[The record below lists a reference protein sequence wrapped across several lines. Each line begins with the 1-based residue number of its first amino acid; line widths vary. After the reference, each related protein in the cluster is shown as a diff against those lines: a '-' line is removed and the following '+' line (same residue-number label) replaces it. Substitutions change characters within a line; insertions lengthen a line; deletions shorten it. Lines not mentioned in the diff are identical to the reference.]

1 MQLNAPARGSIRA
14 ALAGA
19 SASLLAPV
27 TPALAQDWKVDSALL
42 YYQEGDGRVRAI
54 EPVVSVS
61 RTDGNDRT
69 WGAKLTFDSLTGAT
83 PNGAVPQPGPQTFTS
98 PSGSSTYNIQGGR
111 LPLDPSF
118 HDSRYALNLSFEQ
131 PFASAKLAVGVNFST
146 EYDFQSLGAN
156 VALAWDFNNRNTTL
170 SLGTAF
176 EKDTINPVGGTPQP
190 FTPAFVPG
198 ATHGPNESR
207 NVTDLLFGVTQVLS
221 RTWLVQG
228 NLGFGRGSGMH
239 TDPYKILSVVD
250 GTTGLVTGDRYVYEQ
265 RPRSRNRTSLY
276 LQSKSAFGTDV
287 LDVSYRFY
295 RDDWGIR
302 SHTAEVRYRFESARG
317 WYLEPQL
324 RAYRQNA
331 ADFWRGWLVE
341 GGEWSSVSHTALV
354 ANASADPR
362 LAAFNATTLGLKF
375 GVLLGRAS
383 ELSLRLGTYRQRQE
397 QPGGAPGALA
407 ALDLAPGLKATI
419 VVLGYWADF

>member
-1 MQLNAPARGSIRA
+1 MQLTAPAAGSIRG
-14 ALAGA
+14 ALAAAGA
-19 SASLLAPV
+19 ALLAPV
-27 TPALAQDWKVDSALL
+27 TQAAAQDWKIDSALL

-54 EPVVSVS
+54 EPVVSAR

-69 WGAKLTFDSLTGAT
+69 WGVQLTYDSLTGAS
-83 PNGAVPQPGPQTFTS
+83 PNGAVPQPGVQTFTS
-98 PSGSSTYNIQGGR
+98 PSGGSTYNIEGGR

-118 HDSRYALNLSFEQ
+118 HDTRVALNLSLEQ
-131 PFASAKLAVGVNFST
+131 PLWGAKLATSINFST

-156 VALAWDFNNRNTTL
+156 AALAWDFNNRNTTL
-170 SLGTAF
+170 SLGAAF

-190 FTPAFVPG
+190 LTPAFVSG
-198 ATHGPNESR
+198 AAGGGQETR
-207 NVTDLLFGVTQVLS
+207 NVTDLLVGLTQVMS
-221 RTWLVQG
+221 RTWLVQA

-250 GTTGLVTGDRYVYEQ
+250 GTTGLVTGDRYVHEL
-265 RPRSRNRTSLY
+265 RPRSRSRTSLY
-276 LQSKSAFGTDV
+276 LQSKTAFGFDV

-302 SHTAEVRYRFESARG
+302 SHTAELRYRFAPSGG
-317 WYLEPQL
+317 WYVEPLL
-324 RAYRQNA
+324 RAYRQTA
-331 ADFWRGWLVE
+331 ADFWHGWLVE
-341 GGEWSSVSHTALV
+341 GSEWSSVSHTATV

-362 LAAFNATTLGLKF
+362 LAAFNATTVGLKV
-375 GVLLGRAS
+375 GMPLGRAS
-383 ELSLRLGTYRQRQE
+383 ELSLRVASYRQTQK

-407 ALDLAPGLKATI
+407 TLDLAPGLNATT